1 LLTNCKSSVLAFM
14 ILFIFFGHVGAFQSL
29 DQLNSQRGSI
39 LNLPS
44 PSPFETDFS
53 LVDTKTPRFLA
64 VSRTTY
70 STPSSRDRTK
80 YTRRFAQS
88 SISSTS
94 SVEEKPCFYKPKGKG
109 TSWLERTQLRNLKV
123 GQELSGYVVQQLLN
137 GKTGPKLFC
146 ECGVGATDSK
156 GEWRIVYGML
166 RLGRSKL
173 SVANKRA
180 MRLKRN
186 DKMSLY
192 VSRIQLEC
200 GRFEVCLEPE
210 DVERYR
216 QAEPKVPVTSL
227 KLDATVKGRVVQ
239 IRPYGVMVD
248 VGANRLGLLHIQ
260 KVADLYDQYIKKE
273 EGLITAGLEMGAK
286 IRLKVSSIEKRRL
299 FLDFTD
305 DVYEDAEK
313 ERSQLGKK
321 VSSTSND
328 VPAAETRIVEE
339 PTISAVTPSVAV
351 ESIAAWAEYASQGQ
365 VVDDEE
371 ADDDEGDEEEE
382 DDDEDDYDEDRD
394 IEDSLGL
401 GMY

>member
-1 LLTNCKSSVLAFM
+1 MSFEFSKFLSNFKSSVLAFM
-14 ILFIFFGHVGAFQSL
+14 IVLISCAHAGAFQSL
-29 DQLNSQRGSI
+29 HQLNSQRGSI
-39 LNLPS
+39 QNHPYR
-44 PSPFETDFS
+44 FETDFS
-53 LVDTKTPRFLA
+53 LAETTSQRFLT
-64 VSRTTY
+64 VRSPTY
-70 STPSSRDRTK
+70 SPPSSQDRTI
-80 YTRRFAQS
+80 YTRCFAQS

-94 SVEEKPCFYKPKGKG
+94 SIEEKPCFYKPKGKG

-123 GQELSGYVVQQLLN
+123 GQELSGYVVQELLK

-146 ECGVGATDSK
+146 ECGVGATDAK

-216 QAEPKVPVTSL
+216 QAEPKVPVSSL
-227 KLDATVKGRVVQ
+227 KPDATVKGRVVQ

-273 EGLITAGLEMGAK
+273 DGLITAGLEMGAK

-321 VSSTSND
+321 VSSGSND
-328 VPAAETRIVEE
+328 VPAPETLIVEE
-339 PTISAVTPSVAV
+339 PTISVATPSVAV
-351 ESIAAWAEYASQGQ
+351 ESIAAWAEYTSQSQ
-365 VVDDEE
+365 VVDDEQVD
-371 ADDDEGDEEEE
+371 DDDEEE
-382 DDDEDDYDEDRD
+382 EDDYDEDRD

-401 GMY
+401 GIY